1 MFYKMILHLMGFML
15 IYITIGG
22 HEHEFSQISPQF
34 GIAVKYIFRHILLI
48 ISTCDRELFRKLPIP
63 MGNIM

>member
-1 MFYKMILHLMGFML
+1 MIQHLMGFML

-22 HEHEFSQISPQF
+22 HEHELSQNFPPILNC
-34 GIAVKYIFRHILLI
+34 GKYIFCHILLI
-48 ISTCDRELFRKLPIP
+48 ISTCDMELFRKLHIP